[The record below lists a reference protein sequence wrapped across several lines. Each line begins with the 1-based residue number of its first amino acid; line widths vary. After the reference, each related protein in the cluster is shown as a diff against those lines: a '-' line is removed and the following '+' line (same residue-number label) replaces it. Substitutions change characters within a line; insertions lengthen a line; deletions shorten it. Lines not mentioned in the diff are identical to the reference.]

1 MKAAVIQFPGSNC
14 DFDMYYA
21 LQDFGAD
28 VQFVTEKSTD
38 LSAYDA
44 VFLPGGFSYG
54 DYLRTGAVARFA
66 PVMTAVQKMA
76 ATGKL
81 VVGVC
86 NGFQILTEAGMLP
99 GQLMMNQTPGFIC
112 DEVKLTITNRQT
124 AFTNQYIDATTTK
137 MGRLS

>member
-86 NGFQILTEAGMLP
+86 NGFQILTEINILMQRQRLNYQLRTARAGML
-99 GQLMMNQTPGFIC
+99 LMMQRC
-112 DEVKLTITNRQT
+112 ECCM
-124 AFTNQYIDATTTK
+124 K